1 MAFPYVYRMNHAQ
14 YLKRQGLANTL
25 FGIGF
30 SYGLLAV
37 YSHMFPE
44 KLMVIK
50 ALPRIPDAVEGEGL
64 VDKQPHREAAASSRG
79 RVRVRIPP
87 SLPYFSA

>member
-1 MAFPYVYRMNHAQ
+1 MPNIGMVH
-14 YLKRQGLANTL
+14 GLANPL
-25 FGIGF
+25 LGIGF

-37 YSHMFPE
+37 DNLMFPE

-50 ALPRIPDAVEGEGL
+50 ALPRIPDGVEGEEL
-64 VDKQPHREAAASSRG
+64 VDTQPHRGATASSRA